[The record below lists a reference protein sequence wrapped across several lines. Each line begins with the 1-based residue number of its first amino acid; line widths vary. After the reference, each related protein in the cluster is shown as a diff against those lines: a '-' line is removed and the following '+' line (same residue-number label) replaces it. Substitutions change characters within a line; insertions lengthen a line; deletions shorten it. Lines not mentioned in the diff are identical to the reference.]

1 MAENAAA
8 PALSVVVRSFRRLDP
23 LLELCRVLAAQD
35 HPSFEVVIVE
45 QTPEPTP
52 EQTAALDALDP
63 RFRVLRFPPLG
74 GPRARN
80 EGVRAAHGEVVVFI
94 DDDDTPVD
102 ATWLSEM
109 ARHFEDPHL
118 LGVSCRQVWQAG
130 EELPYVSRALV
141 RPWVMRYSRLKIP
154 RTYARF
160 DEDVTPVDWLHG
172 TNSAVRREV
181 ALAVGLWDEQVLRQ
195 DEHSF
200 AFRLERWRRE
210 SGREDGY
217 LAFRARPAVRRGLD
231 IAGGMDKRRATLE
244 GEIANQA
251 RFQHNVIGAYYPAL
265 YKRFRPVYR
274 AQAFGRVLTWIWGK
288 SRPLTTGDRLR
299 ETVQLVGRFASE
311 DGKHRG

>member
-1 MAENAAA
+1 VAEDASA
-8 PALSVVVRSFRRLDP
+8 PAVSVVVRSFRRLDQ
-23 LLELCRVLAAQD
+23 LLELCRVLATQD
-35 HPSFEVVIVE
+35 HPAFEVVIVE
-45 QTPEPTP
+45 QTPDPTP
-52 EQTAALDALDP
+52 EQSIALEELDA

-80 EGVRAAHGEVVVFI
+80 EGVRAARGELVAFI
-94 DDDDTPVD
+94 DDDDTPVSD
-102 ATWLSEM
+102 TWLTEM
-109 ARHFEDPHL
+109 AAHFEDPRL
-118 LGVSCRQVWQAG
+118 IGVSCRQVWRAG
-130 EELPYVSRALV
+130 EALPYVSRALV

-172 TNSAVRREV
+172 TNSAIRREV

-200 AFRLERWRRE
+200 AFRLARWRRE
-210 SGREDGY
+210 SGNVESY
-217 LAFRARPAVRRGLD
+217 LAFRARPTVQRGLD

-251 RFQHNVIGAYYPAL
+251 RFQRDVIGAYFPTL
-265 YKRFRPVYR
+265 YRRLLPVYR

-288 SRPLTTGDRLR
+288 SRPLTPLDRVR
-299 ETVQLVGRFASE
+299 ETAQLVSRFGAE
-311 DGKHRG
+311 DKKHRG